1 MSLRLKTEDAF
12 ATYLSAATG
21 KPAGYVVQAGHR
33 IADLQLPAV
42 VVHAEQSEPV
52 VEGSTAAERKVTL
65 NCSVM
70 TPLETATAVTAHRSA
85 FEWLNTALA
94 ATTALSAVTFMGGYP
109 GAEQTGT
116 NDKVQQDGVTYTAF
130 VRP

>member
-12 ATYLSAATG
+12 TTYLTASTA
-21 KPAGYVVQAGHR
+21 KPSGYVVQAGHR
-33 IADLQLPAV
+33 IADLELPAV

-52 VEGSTAAERKVTL
+52 VEGSVSGERKVTL
-65 NCSVM
+65 NFSIM
-70 TPLETATAVTAHRSA
+70 TPMETSSVATTHRSA
-85 FEWLNTALA
+85 FDWLNTALA
-94 ATTALSAVTFMGGYP
+94 ATTVLSAVTFMGGYP

-116 NDKVQQDGVTYTAF
+116 NDKVMQDGLTYTAF

>member
-12 ATYLSAATG
+12 AAYLSGATG
-21 KPAGYVVQAGHR
+21 KPAAYVVQAGHR

-65 NCSVM
+65 NCSIM
-70 TPLETATAVTAHRSA
+70 TPIETATAVTAHRSA
-85 FEWLNTALA
+85 FEWLNSSLA
-94 ATTALSAVTFMGGYP
+94 ATTALSTVTFMGGYL

-116 NDKVQQDGVTYTAF
+116 NDKVQQDGVTFTAF

>member
-12 ATYLSAATG
+12 ATYLTAATG

-52 VEGSTAAERKVTL
+52 VEGSLASERKVTM
-65 NCSVM
+65 NFSVM
-70 TPLETATAVTAHRSA
+70 TSLETTSAVTSHRLA
-85 FEWLNTALA
+85 FAWLNESVSA
-94 ATTALSAVTFMGGYP
+94 ATALSVVTLMGLYP
-109 GAEQTGT
+109 GAEQTGN
-116 NDKVQQDGVTYTAF
+116 NDRVMQDGVTYTVF

>member
-1 MSLRLKTEDAF
+1 MSLRLRTEDAV
-12 ATYLSAATG
+12 AAYLSATTA
-21 KPAGYVVQAGHR
+21 KPSGYVVQAGHR

-52 VEGSTAAERKVTL
+52 VEGSAATERKVTL

-70 TPLETATAVTAHRSA
+70 TPLETATAVTVHRSA

-94 ATTALSAVTFMGGYP
+94 ATTALSAVTFMGGYL

>member
-21 KPAGYVVQAGHR
+21 KPSGYVVQAGHR

-52 VEGSTAAERKVTL
+52 VEGSLASERKVTM
-65 NCSVM
+65 NFSVM
-70 TPLETATAVTAHRSA
+70 TSLETNSAVTSHRLA
-85 FEWLNTALA
+85 FAWLNESVSA
-94 ATTALSAVTFMGGYP
+94 ATALSVVTLMGLYP
-109 GAEQTGT
+109 GAEQTGN
-116 NDKVQQDGVTYTAF
+116 NDRVMQDGVTYTVF

>member
-1 MSLRLKTEDAF
+1 MSLRLKTEDAM
-12 ATYLSAATG
+12 AAYLNGKSG

-33 IADLQLPAV
+33 IANLQLPAV

-52 VEGSTAAERKVTL
+52 VEGSTATERKVTL
-65 NCSVM
+65 NCSIM
-70 TPLETATAVTAHRSA
+70 TPLETATAVTAHRAA
-85 FEWLNTALA
+85 FLWLNDALA
-94 ATTALSAVTFMGGYP
+94 ALTSLSTVTFMGGFP

>member
-1 MSLRLKTEDAF
+1 M
-12 ATYLSAATG
+12 
-21 KPAGYVVQAGHR
+21 VQAGHR

-52 VEGSTAAERKVTL
+52 VEGSTATERKVTL

-70 TPLETATAVTAHRSA
+70 TPIETATAVTSHRSA

-94 ATTALSAVTFMGGYP
+94 ATTALSVVTFMGGYP

-116 NDKVQQDGVTYTAF
+116 NDRVMQDGITYTAF

>member
-1 MSLRLKTEDAF
+1 MSLRLKTEDAM
-12 ATYLSAATG
+12 AAYLNGKSG

-33 IADLQLPAV
+33 IANLQLPAV

-52 VEGSTAAERKVTL
+52 VEGSTATERKVTL
-65 NCSVM
+65 NCTVM

-85 FEWLNTALA
+85 FEWLNTALSA
-94 ATTALSAVTFMGGYP
+94 ITSLSAVTFMGGYP

>member
-12 ATYLSAATG
+12 ATYLTASTAKPSA
-21 KPAGYVVQAGHR
+21 YVVQAGHR
-33 IADLQLPAV
+33 IDDLQLPAV

-52 VEGSTAAERKVTL
+52 VEGSTSGERKVTL
-65 NCSVM
+65 NFSVM
-70 TPLETATAVTAHRSA
+70 TPIETASVATTHRSA
-85 FEWLNTALA
+85 FDWLNTALA
-94 ATTALSAVTFMGGYP
+94 ATTVLSAVTFMGGYP

-116 NDKVQQDGVTYTAF
+116 NEKVMQDGVAYTAF

>member
-12 ATYLSAATG
+12 ATYLSASTA

-33 IADLQLPAV
+33 IADLELPAV

-52 VEGSTAAERKVTL
+52 VEGSVSGERKVTL
-65 NCSVM
+65 NFSIM
-70 TPLETATAVTAHRSA
+70 TPLETASVATTHRSA
-85 FEWLNTALA
+85 FDWLNTRLA
-94 ATTALSAVTFMGGYP
+94 ATTVLSTVTFMGGYP

-116 NDKVQQDGVTYTAF
+116 NDKVMQDGVTYIAF

>member
-21 KPAGYVVQAGHR
+21 KPSGYVVQAGHR
-33 IADLQLPAV
+33 IEDLQLPAV

-65 NCSVM
+65 NCSIM
-70 TPLETATAVTAHRSA
+70 TPIETATAVSSHRAA
-85 FEWLNTALA
+85 FDWLNTALA
-94 ATTALSAVTFMGGYP
+94 ATTALSSVTFMGGYL

-116 NDKVQQDGVTYTAF
+116 NEKVMQDGVTYTAF
-130 VRP
+130 IRP

>member
-12 ATYLSAATG
+12 ATYLSAATA
-21 KPAGYVVQAGHR
+21 KPSGYVVQAGHR

-52 VEGSTAAERKVTL
+52 VDGSTAPERKVTL
-65 NCSVM
+65 NCSIM
-70 TPLETATAVTAHRSA
+70 TPLETATAVTTHRAA
-85 FEWLNTALA
+85 FLWLNDAMTAV
-94 ATTALSAVTFMGGYP
+94 TSLSTVTFMGGFL

>member
-12 ATYLSAATG
+12 TTYLTAATG
-21 KPAGYVVQAGHR
+21 KPAAYVVQAGHR

-52 VEGSTAAERKVTL
+52 AEGSPAPERKVAL
-65 NCSVM
+65 NFSIM
-70 TPLETATAVTAHRSA
+70 TPLETASVATTHRNA
-85 FEWLNTALA
+85 FEWLNTALG
-94 ATTALSAVTFMGGYP
+94 ATTVLSTVTFLGGYF

-116 NDKVQQDGVTYTAF
+116 NEKVMQDGVAYTAF

>member
-12 ATYLSAATG
+12 ATYLSAATA
-21 KPAGYVVQAGHR
+21 KPSGYVVQAGHR
-33 IADLQLPAV
+33 IADLQMPAV

-52 VEGSTAAERKVTL
+52 VEGSTATERKVTL
-65 NCSVM
+65 NCSIM
-70 TPLETATAVTAHRSA
+70 TPVETATAVTSHRAA

-94 ATTALSAVTFMGGYP
+94 ATTALSTVTFMGGFP

-116 NDKVQQDGVTYTAF
+116 NERVMQDGITYTAF

>member
-12 ATYLSAATG
+12 ATYLSAATA
-21 KPAGYVVQAGHR
+21 KPSGYVVQAGHR

-52 VEGSTAAERKVTL
+52 VEGSTAPERKVTL
-65 NCSVM
+65 NCSIM

-94 ATTALSAVTFMGGYP
+94 ATTALSAVTFMGGYL
-109 GAEQTGT
+109 GAEQTGS
-116 NDKVQQDGVTYTAF
+116 NDKVQQDGVTFTAF

>member
-1 MSLRLKTEDAF
+1 MSLRLKTEDAM
-12 ATYLSAATG
+12 AAYLNGKSG
-21 KPAGYVVQAGHR
+21 KPASYVVQAGHR

-52 VEGSTAAERKVTL
+52 VEGSAAAERKVTV

-85 FEWLNTALA
+85 FDWLNTALA
-94 ATTALSAVTFMGGYP
+94 ELSQLATVTFLGGHP
-109 GAEQTGT
+109 GAEQTAT
-116 NDKVQQDGVTYTAF
+116 SERVMQDGVTYTAF

>member
-12 ATYLSAATG
+12 TNYLSAATA
-21 KPAGYVVQAGHR
+21 KPEGYVVQAGHR
-33 IADLQLPAV
+33 IAELKLPAV

-52 VEGSTAAERKVTL
+52 VEGSTATERKVTL

-70 TPLETATAVTAHRSA
+70 TPVETATAVTTHRAA
-85 FEWLNTALA
+85 FSWLNAALTAV
-94 ATTALSAVTFMGGYP
+94 TSLSDVTFMGGFL

-116 NDKVQQDGVTYTAF
+116 NDKVQQDGVTYTTF